1 MLRKKFPII
10 FRRIAISSP
19 VPGTSHESVK
29 TGQRAIQGAVALAG
43 PNRRRN
49 GPGDFRWR
57 ILEGFGNP
65 PVFESVS
72 CANRTFSAYDTAL
85 ATGYGELQRLIGLE
99 LQHGPRAAPDAV
111 VDFIRLA
118 STPRPRPVERADPV
132 KSPPVTGGGFTPRIR
147 RPA

>member
-1 MLRKKFPII
+1 MNQSKPVSAQFRAPLR
-10 FRRIAISSP
+10 SL
-19 VPGTSHESVK
+19 
-29 TGQRAIQGAVALAG
+29 ALTVEETA
-43 PNRRRN
+43 
-49 GPGDFRWR
+49 PGDFRWR

-99 LQHGPRAAPDAV
+99 LQYGPRAAPDAV

-132 KSPPVTGGGFTPRIR
+132 KSPPVNGGSFTPRIR

>member
-1 MLRKKFPII
+1 MNQSKPASAQFRAPLR
-10 FRRIAISSP
+10 
-19 VPGTSHESVK
+19 
-29 TGQRAIQGAVALAG
+29 ALALTVEET
-43 PNRRRN
+43 

-65 PVFESVS
+65 PVFESLS

-99 LQHGPRAAPDAV
+99 LQYGPRAAPDAV

-132 KSPPVTGGGFTPRIR
+132 KSPPVTGGGFTRAYEDPHET
-147 RPA
+147 RPEG

>member
-1 MLRKKFPII
+1 MNQSKPVSAQFRAPLR
-10 FRRIAISSP
+10 
-19 VPGTSHESVK
+19 
-29 TGQRAIQGAVALAG
+29 ALALTVEET
-43 PNRRRN
+43 

-99 LQHGPRAAPDAV
+99 LQYGPRAAPDAV
-111 VDFIRLA
+111 ADFIRIA
-118 STPRPRPVERADPV
+118 SVLPSRPAERADSLAPL

>member
-1 MLRKKFPII
+1 MNQSKPVSAQFRAPLR
-10 FRRIAISSP
+10 
-19 VPGTSHESVK
+19 
-29 TGQRAIQGAVALAG
+29 ALALTVEET
-43 PNRRRN
+43 

-99 LQHGPRAAPDAV
+99 LQYGPRAAPDAV

-118 STPRPRPVERADPV
+118 SAPRPRPVERADPV
-132 KSPPVTGGGFTPRIR
+132 KSPPVTGGGFIPRIQ